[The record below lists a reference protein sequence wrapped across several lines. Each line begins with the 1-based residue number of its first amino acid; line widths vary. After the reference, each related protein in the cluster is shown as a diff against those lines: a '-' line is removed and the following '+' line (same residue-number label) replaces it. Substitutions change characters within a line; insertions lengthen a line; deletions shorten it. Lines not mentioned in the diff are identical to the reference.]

1 MQTMLLAHD
10 IGTTG
15 NKATL
20 FDASGAVL
28 GTAFAP
34 YVTRYPRPGW
44 AEQDP
49 EAWWRAVCVCTR
61 QLLEQLPEAADRL
74 EAVGLCGMMN
84 GCLLVDAHGAVL
96 RPCLIHA
103 DLRSQEQCERIARAV
118 GAEEAYR
125 RTGNRIA
132 PYFTLGKLAWLVE
145 QEPDAVRRAR
155 WCLQAKD
162 YIAGRMTGVWGV
174 TDASDASLTG
184 CFALERG
191 AWDADLVAAGGFP
204 LQLLPQV
211 LPSTQVVGRVHADAA
226 VATGLR
232 PGLPVVLGGGDGAC
246 ATAGAGAVQP
256 GDAYHYLGGTSWV
269 AVVTDR
275 YVPDPAGR
283 VSVFCGLEPGRW
295 VTYGT
300 VQSAG
305 SSVDWFQSA
314 IGVGTDC
321 GNDAFATLEQL
332 AASAAP
338 GCDGLF
344 FLPYLAGERSPIWDA
359 RARGVYFGLTA
370 AHSRA
375 ELARAVLEG
384 VAFALRSNL
393 AVLED
398 LGHVPGSVRVLG
410 GGMRSALWRQIFA
423 GVYGRPLRPMAR
435 LLEATSCG
443 AAMAAAVAI
452 GLFPDCTAA
461 AAYFAPEGEE
471 EMPDP
476 TLCAVYARAFAF
488 FQTLYPALAERFAA
502 LGALRSSDAVWEEP
516 QV

>member
-1 MQTMLLAHD
+1 MLLAHD

-28 GTAFAP
+28 GAAFAP
-34 YVTRYPRPGW
+34 YATRYPRPGW

-49 EAWWRAVCVCTR
+49 EAWWRAVCLCTR
-61 QLLEQLPEAADRL
+61 QLRDQCPEAMERL
-74 EAVGLCGMMN
+74 EAVGFCGMMN
-84 GCLLVDAHGAVL
+84 GCLLVDARGVAL

-103 DLRSQEQCERIARAV
+103 DLRSQEQCERIARAI
-118 GAEEAYR
+118 GAETAYQK
-125 RTGNRIA
+125 TGNRIA

-145 QEPDAVRRAR
+145 HEPDVVRQAR

-162 YIAGRMTGVWGV
+162 YIVGRMTGVWGV

-184 CFALERG
+184 CFALEKG
-191 AWDADLVAAGGFP
+191 VWDADLVAAGGFS
-204 LQLLPQV
+204 QELLPQV
-211 LPSTQVVGRVHADAA
+211 LPSAQVIGRVHADAA
-226 VATGLR
+226 TATGLR
-232 PGLPVVLGGGDGAC
+232 PGIPVVLGGGDGAC
-246 ATAGAGAVQP
+246 ATAGAGAVRP
-256 GDAYHYLGGTSWV
+256 GDTYHYLGGTSWV

-275 YVPDPAGR
+275 YMPDPTGR
-283 VSVFCGLEPGRW
+283 VSVFCGLEPGQW

-314 IGVGTDC
+314 IGVGPDAST
-321 GNDAFATLEQL
+321 DAFAALEQI

-359 RARGVYFGLTA
+359 RARGVYFGLTT
-370 AHSRA
+370 AHGRA

-393 AVLED
+393 VALED
-398 LGHVPGSVRVLG
+398 LGHMPESVRVLG

-423 GVYGRPLRPMAR
+423 GVYGRPLRPMIR

-452 GLFPDCTAA
+452 GLFPDYTTAA
-461 AAYFAPEGEE
+461 ACFAPEGEE
-471 EMPDP
+471 EAPDP

-488 FQTLYPALAERFAA
+488 FQTLYPALAARFAA
-502 LGALRSSDAVWEEP
+502 LSALMAGDAGYEEP
-516 QV
+516 HV